1 MGQYHKLI
9 NLDKKE
15 FVDPHKLG
23 LGLKQRDH
31 SFKEG
36 SIGDAIY
43 ILLSLDNGKGGGD
56 MKSPWYYD
64 EDDDSNY
71 GYFGRWVGDHVAV
84 IGDYN
89 NKDIFQDMSRKDE
102 KAISYPVAYDQAHQY
117 DEEWCSKGI
126 DYCKWNPS
134 DHYRDISDEIV
145 HVFHLNLPLK
155 IVEED
160 AYETSFRKRLYK

>member
-1 MGQYHKLI
+1 MGQYHVLI

-15 FVDPHKLG
+15 FVHPHKLG
-23 LGLKQRDH
+23 LGLKQREH
-31 SFKEG
+31 SFTEG

-56 MKSPWYYD
+56 MNSPWHTD
-64 EDDDSNY
+64 N

-84 IGDYN
+84 IGDYHDAN
-89 NKDIFQDMSRKDE
+89 PASLYP
-102 KAISYPVAYDQAHQY
+102 KAYNLAHEY
-117 DEEWCSKGI
+117 DEEWCGDCEPKE
-126 DYCKWNPS
+126 N
-134 DHYRDISDEIV
+134 HYKDISDEIV
-145 HVFHLNLPLK
+145 KVFDQNLPFN

>member
-1 MGQYHKLI
+1 MGQYHILI

-15 FVDPHKLG
+15 FVHPHKLG
-23 LGLKQRDH
+23 LGLKQREH
-31 SFKEG
+31 SFTKG

-56 MKSPWYYD
+56 MNSPWHTD
-64 EDDDSNY
+64 N

-89 NKDIFQDMSRKDE
+89 NTDMF
-102 KAISYPVAYDQAHQY
+102 
-117 DEEWCSKGI
+117 SKNGKII
-126 DYCKWNPS
+126 DYSKAYNLTHEYDKDWCHDCEPEEN
-134 DHYRDISDEIV
+134 HYKDISDEIV
-145 HVFHLNLPLK
+145 KVFDQNLPFN